1 MKGVFFVID
10 RIPGKSAQVWAA
22 AAPIYTATAFA
33 VVGGMPLSLAYF
45 DARPGK
51 LLTLGEKQFS
61 MN

>member
-10 RIPGKSAQVWAA
+10 RNPGISAEGSPA

-33 VVGGMPLSLAYF
+33 VVGGMRLRRAYF
-45 DARPGK
+45 DASDRK
-51 LLTLGEKQFS
+51 MLTLDEKQFS